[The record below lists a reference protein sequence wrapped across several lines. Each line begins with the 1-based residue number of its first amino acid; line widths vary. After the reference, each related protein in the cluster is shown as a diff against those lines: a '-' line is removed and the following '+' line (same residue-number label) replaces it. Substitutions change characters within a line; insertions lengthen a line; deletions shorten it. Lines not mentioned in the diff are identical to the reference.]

1 MKTTNVIREEEIE
14 SKLESIRRYM
24 SELRTRTNA
33 HLQKI
38 QDMVD
43 ETLLQTRTNPPT
55 IEINNALEDSE
66 INDTKIGELV
76 QEKEGNAFR
85 HDGIDPRTMI
95 EVIDELE
102 CEGKSHEERRV
113 SNEIKIEQCL
123 DWEVQC
129 TETIEEH
136 RGST

>member
-1 MKTTNVIREEEIE
+1 MKTTNTKREEGIE

-43 ETLLQTRTNPPT
+43 ETLLQTRTNSST

-66 INDTKIGELV
+66 TNDTKIG
-76 QEKEGNAFR
+76 EGNAFR

-102 CEGKSHEERRV
+102 YEGKSHEERRV

-123 DWEVQC
+123 DWEVRC

-136 RGST
+136 REPI